1 MKKIAFEW
9 YAIIEGCFLVALGF
23 FFLQSSQLLVGG
35 TGGLAAISNHV
46 YEISL
51 GTWFFLI
58 NLPFFI
64 IAYKQM
70 GKSFT
75 FKSIFAIALVSTLS
89 DTLSSLIV
97 IDTIPLWL
105 AAFIGGGLMGI
116 GLLLVFRHGAS
127 LGGVN
132 ILALYLEK
140 HYGIHT
146 GKVIFVIDM
155 TVLTLAFQVYSAHQ
169 VLYSVVA
176 SLVLTSV
183 IGRYHKKAPI
193 SQQQPKPD
201 RLKSRFKRFKLLF
214 K

>member
-1 MKKIAFEW
+1 MVRDNRRLLLGCVGLFLFAVQPVIGRW
-9 YAIIEGCFLVALGF
+9 YWW
-23 FFLQSSQLLVGG
+23 
-35 TGGLAAISNHV
+35 
-46 YEISL
+46 
-51 GTWFFLI
+51 TWFFLI

>member
-23 FFLQSSQLLVGG
+23 FFLQSSNLLIGG
-35 TGGLAAISNHV
+35 TGGLAAITNSV

-64 IAYKQM
+64 IAIKQM

-75 FKSIFAIALVSTLS
+75 IKSIISIALVSVLS
-89 DTLSSLIV
+89 DALSSMMV
-97 IDTIPLWL
+97 ISVIPLWL
-105 AAFIGGGLMGI
+105 AALIGGGLIGI
-116 GLLLVFRHGAS
+116 GLLLVFRNGAS

-132 ILALYLEK
+132 ILALYIEK
-140 HYGIHT
+140 YYGIHS
-146 GKVIFVIDM
+146 GKVILVIDM
-155 TVLTLAFQVYSAHQ
+155 LVLTLAFQVYSTEQ

-176 SLVLTSV
+176 SLVLSSV

-193 SQQQPKPD
+193 SQSQVKVKPD
-201 RLKSRFKRFKLLF
+201 RLKSRFKRFRS
-214 K
+214 

>member
-58 NLPFFI
+58 NLPFFM